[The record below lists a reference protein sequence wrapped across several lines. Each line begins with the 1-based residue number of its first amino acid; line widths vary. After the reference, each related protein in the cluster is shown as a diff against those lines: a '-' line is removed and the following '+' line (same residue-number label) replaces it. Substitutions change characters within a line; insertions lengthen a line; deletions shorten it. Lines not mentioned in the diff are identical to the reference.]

1 MDILRSQ
8 QQDAELFT
16 SQKFDEVAGL
26 FADASR
32 YGSVVWHGSG
42 EKMNVRKINGT
53 DIPDSR
59 IVRLSDEYVLTSETI
74 ATIQR
79 TRRGRIAVQADALQI
94 LQTQN
99 DEDILAMRARIRELV
114 ASDFRVYG
122 YSVFKSKTTS

>member
-1 MDILRSQ
+1 MDILRNQ

-26 FADASR
+26 FADASS

-42 EKMNVRKINGT
+42 EKMDVRKINGT
-53 DIPDSR
+53 DMPDSR

-74 ATIQR
+74 ATIER
-79 TRRGRIAVQADALQI
+79 TRRGRIAVQADALQL
-94 LQTQN
+94 LQSQN